1 MDEQDKEMLRDGRT
15 VVVFGS
21 INQDLSV
28 ACERVPRAGE
38 TLHGHDFI
46 SGAGGKGA
54 NQAVAAARMGAV
66 VHMVGA
72 VGADVF
78 GDALVAGLERD
89 GIGCACVERR
99 EDTSTGVAIIL
110 RSDGDN
116 RIVLSAGAN
125 TALSP
130 AQACKAVDVL
140 FERGDA
146 CVGSVFLAQGE
157 CDLDATAAAIEH
169 AHRRGMYTIFNPAP
183 ACSLPA
189 PTWREVDLVCLNETE
204 CEQVCGIAPVDEA
217 SSRRA
222 LEALCRMTGGA
233 AVITLGDRGS
243 AMLSEDG
250 FAQLPARSVEVV
262 DTTAAGDTY
271 LGAFAAMR
279 SLGFPLIDAACE
291 ATCASALAVSRL
303 GAQASIPTSDEV
315 TEWIIEQWQN
325 GC

>member
-157 CDLDATAAAIEH
+157 CDLDATAAPSSTRIVAACTPSSIRRPP
-169 AHRRGMYTIFNPAP
+169 AACRHRPGAR
-183 ACSLPA
+183 S
-189 PTWREVDLVCLNETE
+189 TWYVSTRPN
-204 CEQVCGIAPVDEA
+204 A
-217 SSRRA
+217 SRFAASPPSMRRA
-222 LEALCRMTGGA
+222 PG
-233 AVITLGDRGS
+233 
-243 AMLSEDG
+243 
-250 FAQLPARSVEVV
+250 ARSKPS
-262 DTTAAGDTY
+262 AA
-271 LGAFAAMR
+271 
-279 SLGFPLIDAACE
+279 
-291 ATCASALAVSRL
+291 
-303 GAQASIPTSDEV
+303 
-315 TEWIIEQWQN
+315 
-325 GC
+325 